1 MAENYFWCEDS
12 RRVRCHHERLGC
24 THMLL
29 FEGVVLLLFQLLFQI
44 CVTAYEHMS
53 MSTLHYNVCVYMCV
67 SMREFR
73 VYWQWTGTL
82 KKKNKSTQTSA
93 LPSVQGA
100 ILKQKESFGGRKEM
114 DRKKKQILKCAL
126 KKSRLK
132 ASFFSPFFLA
142 SFLAAIERS
151 RMIVG
156 CSCKWRG

>member
-1 MAENYFWCEDS
+1 MKTADVSDVTTRGWDVHTCCWLKVRSYYCFNFYFKYVWLPMNICP
-12 RRVRCHHERLGC
+12 CLYC
-24 THMLL
+24 T
-29 FEGVVLLLFQLLFQI
+29 
-44 CVTAYEHMS
+44 T
-53 MSTLHYNVCVYMCV
+53 MCV
-67 SMREFR
+67 STCVCPCVNSGSIDSGQEH
-73 VYWQWTGTL
+73 L

-100 ILKQKESFGGRKEM
+100 ILKQKESFGRRKEM

-142 SFLAAIERS
+142 SFFAAIERS